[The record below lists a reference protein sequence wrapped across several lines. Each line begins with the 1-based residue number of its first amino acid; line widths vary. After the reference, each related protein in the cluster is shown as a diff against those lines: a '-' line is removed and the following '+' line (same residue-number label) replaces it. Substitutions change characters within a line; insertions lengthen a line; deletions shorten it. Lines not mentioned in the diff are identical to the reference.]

1 MIDPATLTTVFV
13 IASLL
18 LGAGAS
24 WYACWALEGE

>member
-1 MIDPATLTTVFV
+1 MSDAATLTTVFV

-24 WYACWALEGE
+24 WLACWTLEGE

>member
-1 MIDPATLTTVFV
+1 MLDSTILTTMFV
-13 IASLL
+13 VSALF